1 MHACT
6 DACTHYNQDVGTDEL
21 WLEYADWDTPGVHSF
36 IHNYAKE
43 MGQDGISFTPIEIK
57 IWKS

>member
-6 DACTHYNQDVGTDEL
+6 DTCTHYNQDVGTDEL
-21 WLEYADWDTPGVHSF
+21 LLEYAAWATQGVHRF
-36 IHNYAKE
+36 VHNCAKE

-57 IWKS
+57 I